1 MKLKLYIREAFGIQ
15 WSMDRIY
22 YFMIA
27 KEKSGKV
34 ELPIFHK
41 VMGPYEVYY
50 LQVPKISESDNFVS
64 LKAYIDKGIARIHAQ
79 CERGGTILVADG
91 AAENTYAVWDREFE
105 SWLRTDGREIQWQ
118 KIWDLPMY
126 QEYKEVHNI
135 IFLLQ
140 QIPTGRLPAQLIIL
154 GGAPGLTDILE
165 GLARHMKQIT
175 IYAWDPPRE
184 FEYIRHTLLEEYGLC
199 TEWKK
204 GLQPASAEPALVLDY
219 SGKEKIYVWDI
230 VPESIWIDMT
240 SMESRRHAL
249 EDRETGIHY
258 LSLKSI
264 WRTEIQQTLD
274 TMRKIQYNVGV
285 KLSGKVDLL

>member
-1 MKLKLYIREAFGIQ
+1 MNLKLYIREAFGIQ

-27 KEKSGKV
+27 KEKSEEA
-34 ELPIFHK
+34 ELPIFRK
-41 VMGPYEVYY
+41 VMGPYDVYY
-50 LQVPKISESDNFVS
+50 LQVPKNAENDKFVS

-79 CERGGTILVADG
+79 CERGGDLWFNGCV
-91 AAENTYAVWDREFE
+91 AENTWTVWDREFE
-105 SWLRTDGREIQWQ
+105 FWLRTGNRESQWQ

-126 QEYKEVHNI
+126 QEYKEVHNFF
-135 IFLLQ
+135 FLLQ

-154 GGAPGLTDILE
+154 GEAPGLTDILE

-184 FEYIRHTLLEEYGLC
+184 FEYIRHTMLEEYGLC

-204 GLQPASAEPALVLDY
+204 SLQPDSAEPALVLDY

-230 VPESIWIDMT
+230 VPDSIWIDMT
-240 SMESRRHAL
+240 SMEMRRHAL
-249 EDRETGIHY
+249 EDRETGIYY

-264 WRTEIQQTLD
+264 WRTEILQTLD
-274 TMRKIQYNVGV
+274 TIRKIQYNVGV
-285 KLSGKVDLL
+285 KL

>member
-1 MKLKLYIREAFGIQ
+1 
-15 WSMDRIY
+15 MDRIY

-27 KEKSGKV
+27 KEKSREL
-34 ELPIFHK
+34 ELPIFRREI
-41 VMGPYEVYY
+41 GPYEVYY
-50 LQVPKISESDNFVS
+50 LQVPKTSENDKFVG
-64 LKAYIDKGIARIHAQ
+64 LKEYMDKGIARIRVQ
-79 CERGGTILVADG
+79 CERTGTHSLAGDIG
-91 AAENTYAVWDREFE
+91 ENTWAVWDHEFE
-105 SWLRTDGREIQWQ
+105 GWLRTGGKESRWMKSWE
-118 KIWDLPMY
+118 LPMY
-126 QEYKEVHNI
+126 QEYKEVHNL

-154 GGAPGLTDILE
+154 GEAPGLTDILE

-184 FEYIRHTLLEEYGLC
+184 FEHIRQNMLEEYGLC

-204 GLQPASAEPALVLDY
+204 SLQPASAEPALVLDY

-230 VPESIWIDMT
+230 VPDSIWIDMT
-240 SMESRRHAL
+240 SMEMRRHAL

-264 WRTEIQQTLD
+264 WRKEIQQTLD

-285 KLSGKVDLL
+285 KL